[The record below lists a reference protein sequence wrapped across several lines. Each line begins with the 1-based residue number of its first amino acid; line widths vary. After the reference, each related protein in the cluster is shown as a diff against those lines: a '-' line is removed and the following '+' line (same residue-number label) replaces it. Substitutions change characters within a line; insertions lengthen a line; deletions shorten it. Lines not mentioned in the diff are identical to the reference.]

1 MNFVGKWKTKENI
14 SLSER
19 IKDRILPEEP
29 LKPRLDS
36 ASKRVQIQI
45 KKLENAANNF
55 SKRDKSLFAKTIEAY
70 SKHDLLRAK
79 VYANELSEIRKTKR
93 SIVNTKLALEQISL
107 RLGTISEFGDVVG
120 MLSPTVSVLQN
131 IGKGI
136 STTLPETGQELGQI
150 GNLLTGII
158 TESNQGNKIQ
168 IDFNTP
174 NDAAKNILKE
184 AAEVVE
190 QNIKQQLPETPVEV
204 SNNSKKVLTKI

>member
-1 MNFVGKWKTKENI
+1 MNFVGKWKTKESI

-29 LKPRLDS
+29 LKPSLDN
-36 ASKRVQIQI
+36 ANKRVKIQI

-158 TESNQGNKIQ
+158 TESNQGNKMQ

-190 QNIKQQLPETPVEV
+190 ENIKQQLPETPVEV
-204 SNNSKKVLTKI
+204 SNNLKKVLTKI